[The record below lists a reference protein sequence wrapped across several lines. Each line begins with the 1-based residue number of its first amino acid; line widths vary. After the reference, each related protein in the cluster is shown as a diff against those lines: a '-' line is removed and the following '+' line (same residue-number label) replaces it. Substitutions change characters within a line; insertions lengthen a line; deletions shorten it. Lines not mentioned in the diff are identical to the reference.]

1 MVGDRPVHRR
11 RGGPGRWSRRGN
23 HRKDSTAGSPVRLSW
38 NRDTRL
44 KSARSLTG
52 TFALPADADLMLHS
66 GYNDIQ
72 IVNVTTGRIA
82 KIQARQD
89 AAPFD
94 RKTVSRRTDGRSSM
108 PGVSKHRIPL
118 LLLC

>member
-52 TFALPADADLMLHS
+52 TSTLPADADLMLHS

-82 KIQARQD
+82 KIRRDKTPRLSTGKLFREEPMEGRPCRRFQAPD
-89 AAPFD
+89 
-94 RKTVSRRTDGRSSM
+94 S
-108 PGVSKHRIPL
+108 
-118 LLLC
+118 